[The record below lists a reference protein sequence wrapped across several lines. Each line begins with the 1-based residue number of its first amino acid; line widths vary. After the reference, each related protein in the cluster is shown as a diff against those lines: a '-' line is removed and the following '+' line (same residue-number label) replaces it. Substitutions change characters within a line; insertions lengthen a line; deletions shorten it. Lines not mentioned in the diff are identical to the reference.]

1 MALPSRKPSEPSN
14 VHTRVAQQIA
24 DAVMQL
30 IGRVPASKL
39 PVSDSPAQRAE
50 AIIQSACKRSAAIS
64 ASLAIP
70 PGPWGL
76 LTVIPD
82 LALIW
87 DLQARMVADIAAVY
101 GQSATLGREH
111 MLWCL
116 FKHTGAQ
123 AFRDLAVRKGERWLV
138 KKASQLVLKQAAQ
151 VIGVRLTERAISKSV
166 VRFVPLA
173 GAVGIGLFAW
183 RDTREVGR
191 AAVALFE
198 AMAAE
203 PAIVESGDV
212 AT

>member
-1 MALPSRKPSEPSN
+1 MGMNLQ
-14 VHTRVAQQIA
+14 TRVSQQIA
-24 DAVMQL
+24 DSVMQL
-30 IGRVPASKL
+30 IGRVPPSKL
-39 PVSDSPAQRAE
+39 SVSGSPEQRAE
-50 AIIQSACKRSAAIS
+50 AVIRSACKKAATIS

-111 MLWCL
+111 MMWCL

-151 VIGVRLTERAISKSV
+151 VIGVRLTERAVSKSI

-183 RDTREVGR
+183 RDTQEVGR
-191 AAVALFE
+191 AAVALFS
-198 AMAAE
+198 AMAMDPSE
-203 PAIVESGDV
+203 QPSENSLDV
-212 AT
+212 G